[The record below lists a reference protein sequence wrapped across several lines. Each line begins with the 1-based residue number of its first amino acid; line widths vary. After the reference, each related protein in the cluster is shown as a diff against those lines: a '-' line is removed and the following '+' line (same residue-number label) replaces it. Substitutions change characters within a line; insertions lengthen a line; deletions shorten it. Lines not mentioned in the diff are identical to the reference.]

1 MTTIAVRD
9 GVMCSDS
16 QATRGDFIDNLCTE
30 KLFEVGGCIIG
41 ISGGVISAKKF
52 VEWFGDTLE
61 AAQAQEDYPFITV
74 TPPEKLVETDFHCL
88 VLYPE
93 GQIYEF
99 FGCDNVM
106 EILTPYAAA
115 GSGMF
120 NALCAMD
127 AGSSAEEA
135 VKVSIGRDPFSGGDI
150 QIKTLQE
157 VEKPLTEDDF
167 KEMTKEEIM
176 EALFPKDE
184 PEVVSVE
191 DEEFPANVSALEK
204 SSDKLL
210 AEEVFLELITTT
222 TDHSLLKEVAEGRGI
237 KFAKNIG
244 IEKLRQRILENIGE
258 D

>member
-9 GVMCSDS
+9 GIMCSDS
-16 QATRGDFIDNLCTE
+16 QATRGDFIDNICTE

-52 VEWFGDTLE
+52 VEWFSDTLE

-99 FGCDNVM
+99 FGCDNVI

-127 AGSSAEEA
+127 AGASAEEA
-135 VKVSIGRDPFSGGDI
+135 VKVSIGRDPFSGGGI

-167 KEMTKEEIM
+167 KEMTKEEII
-176 EALFPKDE
+176 EALFPKTE

-191 DEEFPANVSALEK
+191 DEEFPANVGGLEK
-204 SSDKLL
+204 VVDDYCS
-210 AEEVFLELITTT
+210 EEDFVNNIATTNDRSFLEEAAK
-222 TDHSLLKEVAEGRGI
+222 SLEI

-244 IEKLRQRILENIGE
+244 IEKLRQRILASF
-258 D
+258 